1 MSVSAPSEAA
11 PQSVAPASIG
21 LVWARTAL
29 ASGGWLL
36 GCAAV
41 AVIGI
46 VALGLGRYAIEPL
59 DVIRILL
66 SRIGFIETDVSDTA
80 RRVVVLVRAPRIL
93 SAALAGAI
101 LGMTGAALQGIFR
114 NPLVG
119 PQIIGVTSGAS
130 FGGAL
135 AILLVGTT
143 AATVGFAFVFGLV
156 AVFLVYTI
164 ARVGGRAPVLMLVLA
179 GVVVSAAFTAFVSLI
194 KYVADPNDTLPAI
207 VYWLMGSFATATY
220 DKLFILTLAVL
231 GSVLVLHALRFRI
244 NIMSLGE
251 EEATALGIRVEP
263 TRWAILAAVALGV
276 AGVVSVAGVVG
287 WVGLVMPHL
296 ARMIVGPDHRK
307 LLPAAALAGAGYLI
321 IVDTLAR
328 TMSAAEIPIGILT
341 ALVGAPVFAVLL
353 RRLHLK
359 GWGRG

>member
-1 MSVSAPSEAA
+1 MTVSAPGKSA
-11 PQSVAPASIG
+11 PALPLDLAPGQLIARFAVQSVG
-21 LVWARTAL
+21 WA
-29 ASGGWLL
+29 
-36 GCAAV
+36 AAV
-41 AVIGI
+41 LGVML
-46 VALGLGRYAIEPL
+46 VAMIAMGVGRYAVDPT
-59 DVIRILL
+59 DVARILL
-66 SRIGFIETDVSDTA
+66 ARVGLIELEVSDTA
-80 RRVVVLVRAPRIL
+80 RRVVELVRAPRIL

-135 AILLVGTT
+135 AILLVGTA

-156 AVFLVYTI
+156 AVFLVYMI
-164 ARVGGRAPVLMLVLA
+164 ARVGGRAPVLMLVLS
-179 GVVVSAAFTAFVSLI
+179 GVVISAAFTAFVSLI

-220 DKLFILTLAVL
+220 DKLAILALAV
-231 GSVLVLHALRFRI
+231 GVSALVLHALRFRI
-244 NIMSLGE
+244 NVMSLGE
-251 EEATALGIRVEP
+251 EEASALGIRVEP

-296 ARMIVGPDHRK
+296 ARMIVGPDHRR
-307 LLPAAALAGAGYLI
+307 LLPAAALAGAAYLI
-321 IVDTLAR
+321 LVDTFAR
-328 TMSAAEIPIGILT
+328 TLTAAEIPIGILT

-359 GWGRG
+359 GWGHG

>member
-1 MSVSAPSEAA
+1 MSVSAPSETAREAGPAPSIRAVVSAA
-11 PQSVAPASIG
+11 VFAGS
-21 LVWARTAL
+21 
-29 ASGGWLL
+29 GWLL
-36 GCAAV
+36 ACTAV
-41 AVIGI
+41 AAIAI
-46 VALGLGRYAIEPL
+46 IALGLGRYAIEPL
-59 DVIRILL
+59 DVVRILL
-66 SRIGFIETDVSDTA
+66 ARLGIIDADVPDTA
-80 RRVVVLVRAPRIL
+80 RRVVELVRAPRIL

-143 AATVGFAFVFGLV
+143 AATVGFAFVFGLA
-156 AVFLVYTI
+156 AVFIVYSI

-220 DKLFILTLAVL
+220 EKLGILALAVL
-231 GSVLVLHALRFRI
+231 VSALVLHALRFRI

-359 GWGRG
+359 GWGRA